1 MNLLEL
7 IDNKDP
13 ISLTDFWIE
22 ENGEKKIVFPLE
34 NINKLVFYYDHNKI
48 LRCFEKES
56 LSYLKTFNYYK
67 HPITN
72 DKIPKYVFKNIKQIK
87 IIKTIDDLAFE
98 IFQLLTKISIFI
110 DYKLFMKLSKE
121 QLIKFNYELKSFWN
135 NNFTI
140 EQRLEIY
147 NNDNLFIYKDNLKNK
162 NIIKIQEYILNDM
175 KILLL
180 CENIKYKYML
190 NYIIIGALTIVIPE
204 IKKMYSDIHFD
215 FI

>member
-56 LSYLKTFNYYK
+56 LSYLKTINYYK